1 MNRKI
6 HLLIISL
13 VFCGFVN
20 FIIRSYSQ
28 EIQDSRD
35 KVREQGLLLVQI
47 YKLLGAKAVIIRHD
61 ALLGERR

>member
-13 VFCGFVN
+13 IFIGFLN
-20 FIIRSYSQ
+20 FFISSYSQ

-35 KVREQGLLLVQI
+35 KVRKQGLLLVQI
-47 YKLLGAKAVIIRHD
+47 YKLLGSEAVVRHD

>member
-13 VFCGFVN
+13 IFFGFVN
-20 FIIRSYSQ
+20 FLINSYSQ

-35 KVREQGLLLVQI
+35 KVRKQGLLLVQI
-47 YKLLGAKAVIIRHD
+47 YKLLGAEAVVRHD

>member
-6 HLLIISL
+6 HLLIIAL
-13 VFCGFVN
+13 IFFGFLN
-20 FIIRSYSQ
+20 FFISSYSP

-35 KVREQGLLLVQI
+35 KVRKQGLLLVQI
-47 YKLLGAKAVIIRHD
+47 YKMLGAEAVIRHD

>member
-6 HLLIISL
+6 HLLIIAL
-13 VFCGFVN
+13 IFCVFVN
-20 FIIRSYSQ
+20 FFIGSYSQ

-35 KVREQGLLLVQI
+35 KVRKQGLLLVQI
-47 YKLLGAKAVIIRHD
+47 YKLLGAEAVVRHD